1 MKMILDYLGIDPA
14 RFRAQ
19 WVSAAESILFVQAI
33 TAFDSHIRNMG
44 VLGKKENLNLQALA
58 YKLKAAK
65 MTVEAKALRMVF
77 AKQAKQMKENG
88 TYGEFPSKDKL
99 METFIHEM
107 TLHETLLYLKEKER
121 SASELSELFT
131 ISVEQVMSYIETLKK
146 RNLWSGELREV

>member
-1 MKMILDYLGIDPA
+1 MILEYLGIDPA
-14 RFRAQ
+14 RFRVQ

-44 VLGKKENLNLQALA
+44 VLGKKENLNLQALTH
-58 YKLKAAK
+58 KVKAAK
-65 MTVEAKALRMVF
+65 MAVEAKALRMSF
-77 AKQAKQMKENG
+77 AKQAKQMKEDG

-99 METFIHEM
+99 METFINEM

-121 SASELSELFT
+121 SASELSELVT

-146 RNLWSGELREV
+146 RNLWSGELREI